1 MELVNDQC
9 RLVILLVVQIL
20 LGKLSVKVIVYSS
33 GELHLVD
40 EVKQHLRANALNLS
54 KCDFLVLSDIL
65 NLQFSYLGKEVV
77 Q

>member
-1 MELVNDQC
+1 MNDQC
-9 RLVILLVVQIL
+9 GLVILLVVQIL
-20 LGKLSVKVIVYSS
+20 LGKLSVKVIVDSRS
-33 GELHLVD
+33 ELHLVD